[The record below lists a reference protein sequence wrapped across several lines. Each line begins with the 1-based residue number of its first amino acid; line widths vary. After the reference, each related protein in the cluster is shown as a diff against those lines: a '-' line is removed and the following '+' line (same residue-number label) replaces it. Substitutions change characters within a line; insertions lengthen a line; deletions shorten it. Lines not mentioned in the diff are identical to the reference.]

1 MREIGDVTLITMDAI
16 TSYMGSKIDSH
27 RTTDVRAVLE
37 PVGDFAQEFNV
48 SVLGITHPPKAYQ
61 ANAIHAFTGSLAF
74 VAASRL
80 AFFVTSEAETKRRL
94 LLSVKNNLGPK
105 APGIGYFIGT
115 KPTSGG
121 IAPHVLWDD
130 APVDLTANQAL
141 AAASSAL
148 KDGGAMERAKEFLR
162 ELLADG
168 PAGAEEGGETA
179 EANGIRSRTLDRA
192 RSRLRRQSQE
202 GWLPG
207 RMALAS

>member
-1 MREIGDVTLITMDAI
+1 MDAI

-37 PVGDFAQEFNV
+37 PVGDFAREFNV

-162 ELLADG
+162 EFLADG
-168 PAGAEEGGETA
+168 PAVRKKAQRPQRQRHQISNLGSSAP
-179 EANGIRSRTLDRA
+179 RP
-192 RSRLRRQSQE
+192 RRQSE
-202 GWLPG
+202 KGRLPG